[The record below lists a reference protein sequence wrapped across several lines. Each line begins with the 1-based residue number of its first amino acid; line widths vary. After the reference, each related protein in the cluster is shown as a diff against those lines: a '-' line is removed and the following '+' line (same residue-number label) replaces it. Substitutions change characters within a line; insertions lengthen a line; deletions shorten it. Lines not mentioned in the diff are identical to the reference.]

1 MQINNRHNVVQVYI
15 EGQGFIHVDPCNS
28 KSLTGLTLGNL
39 TKNIGIPNTIIY
51 DRYPEQV
58 GPNSE
63 FQKTMRKCKIR
74 GYQCEPYSQWQ
85 NTAEDSIQGLK
96 RIWKRRMINRRDPK
110 LVWDFG
116 MVHESKILSRISRG
130 HNGRTDMYS
139 C

>member
-1 MQINNRHNVVQVYI
+1 MAQFYTD
-15 EGQGFIHVDPCNS
+15 GQGFFNVNLRTS
-28 KSLTGLTLGNL
+28 KSLAGMTLDNL
-39 TKNIGIPNTIIY
+39 IDNIGIPNTIIY
-51 DRYPEQV
+51 DGEPEQV

-130 HNGRTDMYS
+130 HNGRTDMEIIIGDTVDIS
-139 C
+139 